1 MGRKVHPVGFRLGIN
16 KPWLARWFAEGMD
29 YQDQLHEDLMIRK
42 AVRASNDRAGI
53 STIEIERFPG
63 KVKLYVHTAKPGIL
77 IGRSGE
83 NVKALRSNLEALTGQ
98 KIDLEVRE
106 IKSPDLDARLVAENI
121 ASQLVR
127 RISYRRA
134 MQRAI
139 QQGMRAGAEGVKVMV
154 SGRLGGAEMSRSVWL
169 REGRV
174 PLQTL
179 RADIDYA
186 QTEAL
191 TTYGQLGVKVWI
203 YKGEILPEVEE
214 EAEATEGVYVSE

>member
-1 MGRKVHPVGFRLGIN
+1 MGRKVHPTGFRLKIN
-16 KPWLARWFAEGMD
+16 KPWLGRWYAEGMD
-29 YQDQLHEDLMIRK
+29 YQDQLHEDL
-42 AVRASNDRAGI
+42 AVRKLIRQSNDRAGI
-53 STIEIERFPG
+53 SQIEIERFPG
-63 KVKLYVHTAKPGIL
+63 KIKIYVHTAKPGIL

-83 NVKALRSNLEALTGQ
+83 NVKKLRSSLEALTGE
-98 KIDLEVRE
+98 KIDLEVKE
-106 IKSPDLDARLVAENI
+106 IKSPDLDAYLVAENVGN
-121 ASQLVR
+121 QLTR

-139 QQGMRAGAEGVKVMV
+139 QQGMRQGAEGVKVMV
-154 SGRLGGAEMSRSVWL
+154 SGRLGGAEMSRTVWL

-191 TTYGQLGVKVWI
+191 TTYGQIGIKVWI
-203 YKGEILPEVEE
+203 YKGEIMPQVEE
-214 EAEATEGVYVSE
+214 ESAATEGVYVSE